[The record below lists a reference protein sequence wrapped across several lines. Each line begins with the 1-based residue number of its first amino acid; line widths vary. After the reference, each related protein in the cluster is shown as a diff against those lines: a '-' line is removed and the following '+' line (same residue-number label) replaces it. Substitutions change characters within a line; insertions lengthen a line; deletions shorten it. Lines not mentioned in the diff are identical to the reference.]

1 VRAGAAAFL
10 AGMVQRQPR
19 YFHSAFEQL
28 FSGLILER
36 SSLTLDSIRTSFN
49 DLTATNPVRALKI
62 LAMLNTTF
70 SRALTQAFIG
80 LCAVRGAGAIRVSQT
95 SFEKT
100 QKL

>member
-1 VRAGAAAFL
+1 V
-10 AGMVQRQPR
+10 
-19 YFHSAFEQL
+19 QL

-36 SSLTLDSIRTSFN
+36 SSLTLDSIRTSFLVQRPYR
-49 DLTATNPVRALKI
+49 DESRQGSQI

>member
-1 VRAGAAAFL
+1 
-10 AGMVQRQPR
+10 
-19 YFHSAFEQL
+19 
-28 FSGLILER
+28 
-36 SSLTLDSIRTSFN
+36 
-49 DLTATNPVRALKI
+49 
-62 LAMLNTTF
+62 MLNTTF